1 MEERRLCESDFRF
14 MQVVWDSE
22 PVGSMNLVKLCA
34 ERLGWKK
41 STTFTMIR
49 KLAERGFIKN
59 ENSVVTALVG
69 RDEARKKESSL
80 FIEQTFGGSLPIFLA
95 SFFGGKKITEE
106 EAEEL
111 KKLID
116 EHKE

>member
-1 MEERRLCESDFRF
+1 MEERRLCESDYRF
-14 MQVVWDSE
+14 MQVIWDNE
-22 PVGSMNLVKLCA
+22 PTGSMELVKLCA

-49 KLAERGFIKN
+49 KLSERGLIKN
-59 ENSVVTALVG
+59 ENSVVTALIG
-69 RDEARKKESSL
+69 RDETQKKESSL

-95 SFFGGKKITEE
+95 SFFGGRKISEE

-116 EHKE
+116 AHKE